1 MHPYGDNAEHYW
13 SAGWRGILPLPP
25 NRKEPPPYG
34 YTGAN
39 GEWPSFADVFAWAEE
54 NPSANI
60 ALRLPSN
67 VLGIDVDCYSGKV
80 GRRTLDNAI
89 SRWGPLPL
97 TWVSTSRDD
106 GVSGIYL
113 FRVPDDLRWPGE
125 VGPAIELIQRRHR
138 YMVAPPSVH
147 PSGKPYGWIDPDGYP
162 REQHPPNI
170 DELPW
175 LPDSWVHGLTLGEL
189 AHDVSKVWVTNEQV
203 AAWIGAAPSG
213 PLCGQVKAAVVATTG
228 RLRESQ
234 RSRHETATRG
244 VMRLAHLGS
253 EGHHG
258 AAEALGIVH
267 GVFMAVA
274 TLGAGARAP
283 ETAGAEWERIVY
295 GAIGVVMPQG
305 FDEYDPCTNPLGVKP
320 PSVSGIPS
328 TIAAPNTELLSGE
341 VDNVKVR
348 SATNGAVD
356 IDIELA
362 HDSAPQEIVDKEIDG
377 KRDGQQEAKEGR
389 KEFNP
394 VPDEIPMVPSGGGH
408 KVINEPLHDGST
420 DSTAHDSFSVPS
432 AENNNADGG
441 SDDNNVNP
449 HDDLHEQTLADN
461 PELAFMLEQQLLR
474 QRASQMAREI
484 LEREKAAATFRVPP
498 SLRTLTDELAV
509 PDEEALWTISEVLP
523 EGANVL
529 LTAQYKTG
537 KTTLVNHTAKALSDG
552 VDFLGRFLVYPT
564 THVVA
569 LWNYEVSAGMYRRW
583 LRDLLIKNADSIS
596 LLNLRGYSLP
606 LLVPTVQDFAVEWLI
621 SRRVNTWVVDP
632 AARAMPGMDENS
644 NVEVGQFLDML
655 DTIKKRA
662 GVQNLILVTH
672 TGRAEM
678 AIGKERARGATRFDD
693 WADVR
698 WLLTK
703 DDDGHRYFRATG
715 RDVETDEYRLW
726 FEPLTRGLTAS
737 DDGRPPKPTGNPTK
751 VTDGAIA
758 DAIVR
763 AVRDV
768 PGQTLRTIEQNVRA
782 NMKCRATRVY
792 DMVKALESQGVIVG
806 IEGARGS
813 RHIYPP
819 DVARALS
826 DRFPT
831 ASPTASRPETS

>member
-1 MHPYGDNAEHYW
+1 VHPYGDNAEHYW
-13 SAGWRGILPLPP
+13 SAGWRGILPLPS

-60 ALRLPSN
+60 GLRLPSN
-67 VLGIDVDCYSGKV
+67 VLGVDVDCYSGKV

-147 PSGKPYGWIDPDGYP
+147 PSGRVYGWIDPDGYP

-213 PLCGQVKAAVVATTG
+213 PLCGQIKAAVVATTG

-234 RSRHETATRG
+234 HSRHETATRG

-274 TLGAGARAP
+274 TLGAGARSP
-283 ETAGAEWERIVY
+283 EAAAAEWERIVY

-305 FDEYDPCTNPLGVKP
+305 FDEYDPCTNPLGVQVPNNDLLNSDNRQAHEEQEPKKLE
-320 PSVSGIPS
+320 SVPEQIP
-328 TIAAPNTELLSGE
+328 TVP
-341 VDNVKVR
+341 
-348 SATNGAVD
+348 
-356 IDIELA
+356 
-362 HDSAPQEIVDKEIDG
+362 IDG
-377 KRDGQQEAKEGR
+377 GVQLIE
-389 KEFNP
+389 
-394 VPDEIPMVPSGGGH
+394 
-408 KVINEPLHDGST
+408 EPPHDGPT
-420 DSTAHDSFSVPS
+420 DSIT
-432 AENNNADGG
+432 
-441 SDDNNVNP
+441 
-449 HDDLHEQTLADN
+449 HEQTLADN

-498 SLRTLTDELAV
+498 SLRTLADELAV

-564 THVVA
+564 SHVVA

-596 LLNLRGYSLP
+596 VLNLRGYSLP
-606 LLVPTVQDFAVEWLI
+606 LLVPTVQDFAVEWLM
-621 SRRVNTWVVDP
+621 SRRVNTWIVDP

-715 RDVETDEYRLW
+715 RDVDTDEYRLW
-726 FEPLTRGLTAS
+726 FEPLTRGLTAT
-737 DDGRPPKPTGNPTK
+737 DDERPPKPTGNPTK
-751 VTDGAIA
+751 LTDGALA
-758 DAIVR
+758 DLIIR
-763 AVRDV
+763 LVRDV
-768 PGQTLRTIEQNVRA
+768 PGQTIRTIEQNVRSQVKVR
-782 NMKCRATRVY
+782 NSRIYEV
-792 DMVKALESQGVIVG
+792 VKALESQRVITG
-806 IEGARGS
+806 IDGARGA
-813 RHIYPP
+813 RHMYPP
-819 DVARALS
+819 DVAASLPP
-826 DRFPT
+826 DHFP
-831 ASPTASRPETS
+831 A